1 MSEQQQQ
8 PSNPPTSN
16 DDNKID
22 SAVGVTKDVEQREPL
37 LISRQEGG
45 AGAGDDLKAKRIV
58 PEGRWTKSL
67 IFAVLAAAFGSSF
80 QFGYHIG
87 CINLPADL
95 IIQWFAEQ
103 MVSDTTTATA
113 RWGIAVGIFAVG
125 GMIGGNLV
133 GIVATKLG
141 RKQALL
147 YNNVLA
153 IIAGVL
159 MGGAKYVGNYWLF
172 ILGRLI
178 VGINSGLNSGLAP
191 MYLLE
196 VSPANLR
203 GAIGSF
209 AQLFVTIA
217 ILFSQILG
225 LPFLLGT
232 VDRWPLIFAFTFVP
246 VIVQLCTLT
255 FCPETPEFTIVV
267 KGQRDQA
274 EKDLKK
280 LRERED
286 VSAELD
292 LISEEASKSN
302 TGTPSSMK
310 DIYGTRIPWPLIL
323 ALFMMIS
330 QQLSGIN
337 AAMFYSTAIFK
348 GAGLKDQWPNY
359 ATIAMGAINVLMT
372 VVSVYLVEHPRFGR
386 RTLHIAGM
394 VGMCFS
400 TAFIAISMLVAKSI
414 EFVSFL
420 SIIFVLLFVISFATG
435 PGSIPWFYVNEMFPP
450 NLRGVASTCAVTVNW
465 ICCILVATLF
475 PIIDGFLHEYSF
487 FVFTILLIVFI
498 LFALKF
504 LPETKNKTLEQV
516 YEEMDTRRGVKTKIN
531 NQV

>member
-1 MSEQQQQ
+1 M
-8 PSNPPTSN
+8 
-16 DDNKID
+16 
-22 SAVGVTKDVEQREPL
+22 AVGV
-37 LISRQEGG
+37 
-45 AGAGDDLKAKRIV
+45 
-58 PEGRWTKSL
+58 
-67 IFAVLAAAFGSSF
+67 
-80 QFGYHIG
+80 
-87 CINLPADL
+87 
-95 IIQWFAEQ
+95 
-103 MVSDTTTATA
+103 
-113 RWGIAVGIFAVG
+113 FAVG

-141 RKQALL
+141 RKRALL
-147 YNNVLA
+147 YNNALA
-153 IIAGVL
+153 IISGAL
-159 MGGAKYVGNYWLF
+159 MAGAKFVGNYWLF

-178 VGINSGLNSGLAP
+178 VGVNAGLNSGLAP
-191 MYLLE
+191 MYLTE

-203 GAIGSF
+203 GATGSF

-232 VDRWPLIFAFTFVP
+232 AERWPLIFAFTFVLFLNFNLINYLSHPYFLRVFKRLLKALPQAFHTTLVP

-280 LRERED
+280 LRESED
-286 VSAELD
+286 VQAELD
-292 LISEEASKSN
+292 LISDEAAKANS
-302 TGTPSSMK
+302 GAPSSMK
-310 DIYGTRIPWPLIL
+310 DIYGTRLPWPLVL

-348 GAGLKDQWPNY
+348 GAGLKGQWPNY

-386 RTLHIAGM
+386 RTLHITGM

-400 TAFIAISMLVAKSI
+400 TAMIAISMLVAKSI

-435 PGSIPWFYVNEMFPP
+435 PGSIPWFYVNEMFPS
-450 NLRGVASTCAVTVNW
+450 NLRGIASTFAVTVNW
-465 ICCILVATLF
+465 ICVILVATFF
-475 PIIDGFLHEYSF
+475 PIIDGILAEYSF
-487 FVFTILLIVFI
+487 FVFTALLLIFI

-516 YEEMDTRRGVKTKIN
+516 YEEMDNRRGVKTKLNN

>member
-1 MSEQQQQ
+1 MSISSTKNNEKENIKISSPIIINNGDSSSFSTEKFQRT
-8 PSNPPTSN
+8 TS
-16 DDNKID
+16 DKNK
-22 SAVGVTKDVEQREPL
+22 KM
-37 LISRQEGG
+37 EGH
-45 AGAGDDLKAKRIV
+45 
-58 PEGRWTKSL
+58 WTKSL

-95 IIQWFAEQ
+95 IKQWFSEQ
-103 MVSDTTTATA
+103 ISGSDAATIET
-113 RWGIAVGIFAVG
+113 RWGMAVGVFAVG

-141 RKQALL
+141 RKRALL
-147 YNNVLA
+147 YNNALA
-153 IIAGVL
+153 IIAGAL
-159 MGGAKYVGNYWLF
+159 MAGAKFVGNYWLF

-178 VGINSGLNSGLAP
+178 VGINAGLNSGLAP
-191 MYLLE
+191 MYLTE

-203 GAIGSF
+203 GATGSF

-232 VDRWPLIFAFTFVP
+232 VERWPFIFAFTFVP
-246 VIVQLCTLT
+246 VLVQLCTLT

-280 LRERED
+280 LRESED
-286 VSAELD
+286 VQAELD
-292 LISEEASKSN
+292 LISEEAAKANS
-302 TGTPSSMK
+302 GAPSSMK
-310 DIYGTRIPWPLIL
+310 DIYGTKLPWPLVL

-348 GAGLKDQWPNY
+348 GAGLKGQWPNY

-386 RTLHIAGM
+386 RTLHITGM

-400 TAFIAISMLVAKSI
+400 TAMIAISMLVAKSI

-435 PGSIPWFYVNEMFPP
+435 PGSIPWFYVNEMFPS
-450 NLRGVASTCAVTVNW
+450 NLRGIASTFAVTVNW
-465 ICCILVATLF
+465 ICVILVATFFQLLMVF
-475 PIIDGFLHEYSF
+475 WLNIPSLYS
-487 FVFTILLIVFI
+487 LLCF
-498 LFALKF
+498 
-504 LPETKNKTLEQV
+504 
-516 YEEMDTRRGVKTKIN
+516 
-531 NQV
+531 

>member
-1 MSEQQQQ
+1 MAEQQQQ
-8 PSNPPTSN
+8 PSNPST
-16 DDNKID
+16 DDKTEI
-22 SAVGVTKDVEQREPL
+22 SGAPKDAEQREPL
-37 LISRQEGG
+37 LIARQD
-45 AGAGDDLKAKRIV
+45 ATGDDQKAKRTV
-58 PEGRWTKSL
+58 PEGHWTKSL

-95 IIQWFAEQ
+95 IKQWF
-103 MVSDTTTATA
+103 SDQISGSDAATIET
-113 RWGIAVGIFAVG
+113 RWGMAVGVFAVG

-141 RKQALL
+141 RKRALL
-147 YNNVLA
+147 YNNALA
-153 IIAGVL
+153 IIAGAL
-159 MGGAKYVGNYWLF
+159 MAGAKFVGNYWLF

-178 VGINSGLNSGLAP
+178 VGINAGLNSGLAP
-191 MYLLE
+191 MYLTE

-203 GAIGSF
+203 GATGSF

-232 VDRWPLIFAFTFVP
+232 VERWPLIFAFTFVP
-246 VIVQLCTLT
+246 VLVQLCTLT

-280 LRERED
+280 LRESED
-286 VSAELD
+286 VQAELD
-292 LISEEASKSN
+292 LISDEAAKANS
-302 TGTPSSMK
+302 GAPSSMK
-310 DIYGTRIPWPLIL
+310 DIYGTRLPWPLVL

-348 GAGLKDQWPNY
+348 GAGLKGQWPNY

-386 RTLHIAGM
+386 RTLHITGM

-400 TAFIAISMLVAKSI
+400 TAMIAISMLVAKSI

-435 PGSIPWFYVNEMFPP
+435 PGSIPWFYVNEMFPS
-450 NLRGVASTCAVTVNW
+450 NLRGIASTFAVTVNW
-465 ICCILVATLF
+465 ICVILVATFF
-475 PIIDGFLHEYSF
+475 PIIDGILAEYSF
-487 FVFTILLIVFI
+487 FVFTALLLIFI

-516 YEEMDTRRGVKTKIN
+516 YEEMDNRRGVKTKLNN

>member
-1 MSEQQQQ
+1 MAEQQQQ
-8 PSNPPTSN
+8 PNPPT
-16 DDNKID
+16 DDKTETAGA
-22 SAVGVTKDVEQREPL
+22 SKDVEQREPL
-37 LISRQEGG
+37 LIARQD
-45 AGAGDDLKAKRIV
+45 ATGDDQKPKRTV
-58 PEGRWTKSL
+58 PEGHWTKSL

-95 IIQWFAEQ
+95 IKQWFSEQ
-103 MVSDTTTATA
+103 MSGSGAADASTIEA
-113 RWGIAVGIFAVG
+113 RWGMAVGIFAVG

-141 RKQALL
+141 RKRALL
-147 YNNVLA
+147 YNNALA
-153 IIAGVL
+153 IIAGAL
-159 MGGAKYVGNYWLF
+159 MAGAKFVGNYWLF

-178 VGINSGLNSGLAP
+178 VGINAGLNSGLAP
-191 MYLLE
+191 MYLTE

-217 ILFSQILG
+217 ILFSQLLG

-232 VDRWPLIFAFTFVP
+232 VERWPLIFAFTFVP
-246 VIVQLCTLT
+246 VLVQLCTLT

-280 LRERED
+280 LRESED
-286 VSAELD
+286 VTAELD
-292 LISEEASKSN
+292 LISEEAAKANS
-302 TGTPSSMK
+302 GAPSSMK
-310 DIYGTRIPWPLIL
+310 DIYGTRLPWPLVL

-348 GAGLKDQWPNY
+348 GAGLKGQLPNY

-386 RTLHIAGM
+386 RTLHITGM

-400 TAFIAISMLVAKSI
+400 TAMIAISMLVAKSI

-435 PGSIPWFYVNEMFPP
+435 PGSIPWFYVNEMFPS
-450 NLRGVASTCAVTVNW
+450 NLRGVASTFAVTVNW
-465 ICCILVATLF
+465 ICVILVATFF
-475 PIIDGFLHEYSF
+475 PIIDGILHEYSF
-487 FVFTILLIVFI
+487 FVFTVLLLIFI

-516 YEEMDTRRGVKTKIN
+516 YEEMDNRRGIKTKLN

>member
-1 MSEQQQQ
+1 
-8 PSNPPTSN
+8 
-16 DDNKID
+16 
-22 SAVGVTKDVEQREPL
+22 
-37 LISRQEGG
+37 
-45 AGAGDDLKAKRIV
+45 
-58 PEGRWTKSL
+58 
-67 IFAVLAAAFGSSF
+67 
-80 QFGYHIG
+80 
-87 CINLPADL
+87 
-95 IIQWFAEQ
+95 
-103 MVSDTTTATA
+103 
-113 RWGIAVGIFAVG
+113 
-125 GMIGGNLV
+125 
-133 GIVATKLG
+133 
-141 RKQALL
+141 
-147 YNNVLA
+147 
-153 IIAGVL
+153 
-159 MGGAKYVGNYWLF
+159 
-172 ILGRLI
+172 
-178 VGINSGLNSGLAP
+178 
-191 MYLLE
+191 MYLTE

-203 GAIGSF
+203 GATGSF

-232 VDRWPLIFAFTFVP
+232 VERWPFIFAFTFVLFLNSNLINYLSYPYYLRAFKRFYESRIYSILVDSSFFFELRRLIPKSTFWDIFTISSFDEEKINSFDEERVLIEWPAFVP

-280 LRERED
+280 LRESDD
-286 VSAELD
+286 VQAELD
-292 LISEEASKSN
+292 LISDEAAKANS
-302 TGTPSSMK
+302 GAPSSMK
-310 DIYGTRIPWPLIL
+310 DIYGTRLPWPLVL

-348 GAGLKDQWPNY
+348 GAGLKGQWPNY

-386 RTLHIAGM
+386 RTLHITGM

-400 TAFIAISMLVAKSI
+400 TAMIAISMLVAKSI

-435 PGSIPWFYVNEMFPP
+435 PGSIPWFYVNEMFPS
-450 NLRGVASTCAVTVNW
+450 NLRGIASTFAVTVNW
-465 ICCILVATLF
+465 ICVILVATFF
-475 PIIDGFLHEYSF
+475 PIIDGILAEYSF
-487 FVFTILLIVFI
+487 FVFTALLLIFI

-516 YEEMDTRRGVKTKIN
+516 YEEMDNRRGVKTKLNN